1 MKKLI
6 ALFILTLLY
15 THSADLLAIEHHS
28 QESAKVKIT
37 CQRKITSLGGGYSK
51 DDFSVYFRGEKL
63 RGASASSFKYLGGG
77 YGKDNWKVFYQGM
90 VVKEASASSFEYS
103 EDGYGKDNWNV
114 FYRGRVVER

>member
-15 THSADLLAIEHHS
+15 THSADLWAIEHHS
-28 QESAKVKIT
+28 QECAKVRGT

-51 DDFSVYFRGEKL
+51 DNFDVYFRGRKIED
-63 RGASASSFKYLGGG
+63 ASASSFKYLGGG
-77 YGKDNWKVFYQGM
+77 YGKDNWKVFYQGR
-90 VVKEASASSFEYS
+90 VVEEASASSFEYS

>member
-1 MKKLI
+1 MKFTSSSVSQTYTGLLRR
-6 ALFILTLLY
+6 ATCLF
-15 THSADLLAIEHHS
+15 
-28 QESAKVKIT
+28 
-37 CQRKITSLGGGYSK
+37 C
-51 DDFSVYFRGEKL
+51 RGEKVED
-63 RGASASSFKYLGGG
+63 ASASSFKYIGGG